1 MLILMVLHFKT
12 TTKITE
18 RKLLMFAL
26 YVLRNLYLIF
36 GHGTPA
42 HTPYLYCMLLC
53 SFFLQFEIA
62 MFDFFL
68 QFFPCARICT
78 SEFLRH
84 TTISLIKLLKDIF
97 LHSSIYF
104 MFLATLSA
112 FFWLCHQLAI
122 GFKKFPTYFSI
133 LPLVL
138 NLFS

>member
-26 YVLRNLYLIF
+26 YVFRNLYLFF

-42 HTPYLYCMLLC
+42 HTIFILHVAV
-53 SFFLQFEIA
+53 FIFLQFEIA

-68 QFFPCARICT
+68 QFFPCARIRT

-84 TTISLIKLLKDIF
+84 TTISLIYI
-97 LHSSIYF
+97 
-104 MFLATLSA
+104 
-112 FFWLCHQLAI
+112 
-122 GFKKFPTYFSI
+122 
-133 LPLVL
+133 
-138 NLFS
+138 